1 MKQIINQFTNGLV
14 SDMHPLT
21 TDDKGIVDALNATL
35 ITYNGNEMILQND
48 MGNTLI
54 QDSATG
60 NIMGL
65 SPGFI
70 PIGLKEHGGIMYIAS
85 VNKDGVGEIGTIP
98 SPIIRDFY
106 KDLTAKYIDE
116 FIPIGA
122 NPPIKITNK
131 LYPAD
136 KFIANLRMTMKN
148 SSDFIGEKQWLSTFQ
163 SDTTNGNPDFDPSDC
178 ILKRYVL
185 KSRLDKTTIADARIQ
200 SNWSPSVSLTWDE
213 ITTPVLTYADDVKA
227 PSTLTHKRGI
237 YQFKLHTTNEQ
248 GTKSITLSSPL
259 YNSQE
264 FTYSGSNHLSNY
276 WYLHSDTP
284 QDYFPKD
291 LLSATLS
298 NNLKTFPTNSK
309 PGCLAISLEPETIG
323 TFGIINRADK
333 PFDVP
338 YTYKQKNNGNVT
350 YYSFFPGF
358 YYTTE
363 SGIYVDK
370 LKINVINES
379 TGQTLP
385 LCYLK
390 GISSGTTRAEEQQTS
405 GDYICNFKT
414 FKPGIVST
422 PSSILLLSPTSN
434 NIYSTDWIFAPKT
447 GNTVGGSDPSY
458 FQIKSDENNTYLLTN
473 QPFITTYQSTT
484 YKSTDKITDVH
495 TGLFC
500 ANLGE
505 DWNRWFRLEVEYFD
519 QYDELQGLFTKRFN
533 PYLND
538 VFGTNLAIDSIDK
551 SSPIDLE
558 GEDITIPEVN
568 VRTNKQTKDIIYKN
582 SALYKTT
589 YQRKNLYLS
598 SQGVAPIKNTFTATW
613 YTNNEWNTYQNIGC
627 TATTDYTAY
636 SKAVSKNYKYI
647 YGWNNL
653 SLSPKTID
661 FKPTIDYLK
670 LNLVGG
676 KTYTDGSLYIRSNT
690 SSGWGTQSISNGHTV
705 CGHLYITNTTSQ
717 TLSNSHQMGEMV
729 FNDWDGDYPVPKLS
743 GCKITN
749 LNTIKSLLFINSNA
763 TFNTPTIS
771 ANTTSFTIKIPQL
784 DHELRGGFY
793 DSNAK
798 LWRFVGSDVAE
809 NASDVCFD
817 GDPSSNYLTLTA
829 RFTVPAQ
836 TITWASQKISA
847 KYKVIPSFTIKGKN
861 DKNESVYIS
870 KVHQLD
876 DQWYESNFVCDD
888 SGIPIN
894 FCGSSNVLENPADN
908 IIGSSF
914 KSPKYYSINDT
925 ETFTAFDLS
934 AGIYVFYMTAK
945 GSASSVCY
953 TDASPYSQIL
963 IDIDGKEVEF
973 MGPSKQEYFYRT
985 AGSTQSYYIN
995 TFSGLP
1001 SPLDGIASRM
1011 TFKNQYGVTGNH
1023 YQPIVII
1030 LPQSCTSLTITMKNL
1045 TKGNVEWTYQDAG
1058 LFKIKDVS
1066 EEDSTELMKLSNQ
1079 TNIMYYWQYHVKVQ
1093 QSAPNK
1099 VLEPVK
1105 YRNYVQKF
1113 GVFFRQAYSYKEATF
1128 SSSELAGSYYTDASI
1143 NNIQCADATFSA
1155 QQQFVPSNPYEINWI
1170 LDWRDF
1176 KPYDEDSGT
1185 FQSTKLGSATA
1196 LCVYMPNDELT
1207 GIKFFPNV
1215 YDHTDPKIAEMS
1227 MTTQLSNSNLLPHW
1241 GDIRILR

>member
-98 SPIIRDFY
+98 SPVIRDFY

-136 KFIANLRMTMKN
+136 KFIANLRMAMEN
-148 SSDFIGEKQWLSTFQ
+148 SSDFIGEKQWLSTLQ
-163 SDTTNGNPDFDPSDC
+163 SDTIDGNPNFDPSDC

-185 KSRLDKTTIADARIQ
+185 KSRLNKTTIADASIQ
-200 SNWSPSVSLTWDE
+200 TNWSPSTSLTWDE
-213 ITTPVLTYADDVKA
+213 ITTPILTYADDVTA

-248 GTKSITLSSPL
+248 GTKSIALSSPL

-291 LLSATLS
+291 LLSATLN
-298 NNLKTFPTNSK
+298 NNLKIFPTNSK
-309 PGCLAISLEPETIG
+309 PGSLAISLEPETIG

-338 YTYKQKNNGNVT
+338 YTYKQKNSGNVT

-379 TGQTLP
+379 TGQALP

-390 GISSGTTRAEEQQTS
+390 GISSGTIRAEEHQTS
-405 GDYICNFKT
+405 SDYICNFKT

-447 GNTVGGSDPSY
+447 GNTIGGSNPSY

-473 QPFITTYQSTT
+473 QPFITTYKNTT
-484 YKSTDKITDVH
+484 YKSTDKVTDVH

-538 VFGTNLAIDSIDK
+538 VFGTNIEIKNIELGEPVILDGDNIPFSSISVK
-551 SSPIDLE
+551 IPKTKIEIIYKPKTGLYTHNSSPI
-558 GEDITIPEVN
+558 
-568 VRTNKQTKDIIYKN
+568 RW
-582 SALYKTT
+582 A
-589 YQRKNLYLS
+589 
-598 SQGVAPIKNTFTATW
+598 
-613 YTNNEWNTYQNIGC
+613 
-627 TATTDYTAY
+627 
-636 SKAVSKNYKYI
+636 
-647 YGWNNL
+647 GWNNQNPMTCTPPTTITCTPVVSGYDRFKKEISKDYRYL
-653 SLSPKTID
+653 YDTSQIPSIPAQSVSSPKVSPVAMTISFPLKFGWGD
-661 FKPTIDYLK
+661 NYYRYSDGSWEGSKIKRGSSFYGDLYISNALISRGTKLGTIKFNAHGEDYLSVPNFSTGGSISKVDDINRILFGNTSPNMTYPTIHPDNKSYVITLDAIKSK
-670 LNLVGG
+670 LYGHFYN
-676 KTYTDGSLYIRSNT
+676 S
-690 SSGWGTQSISNGHTV
+690 SISEYTFQGSSEAEASTGITYLTTENTRDNQPTLKTGLETSET
-705 CGHLYITNTTSQ
+705 TNT
-717 TLSNSHQMGEMV
+717 
-729 FNDWDGDYPVPKLS
+729 W
-743 GCKITN
+743 
-749 LNTIKSLLFINSNA
+749 
-763 TFNTPTIS
+763 TFNSMSPS
-771 ANTTSFTIKIPQL
+771 YKIHPYFL
-784 DHELRGGFY
+784 
-793 DSNAK
+793 
-798 LWRFVGSDVAE
+798 
-809 NASDVCFD
+809 
-817 GDPSSNYLTLTA
+817 
-829 RFTVPAQ
+829 
-836 TITWASQKISA
+836 
-847 KYKVIPSFTIKGKN
+847 IKGKN
-861 DKNESVYIS
+861 DEYKDVYIS
-870 KVHQLD
+870 KVHNTD
-876 DQWYESNFVCDD
+876 DQLYESNFICDD
-888 SGIPIN
+888 SGIPVN
-894 FCGSSNVLENPADN
+894 FCLSSNVYEHPASD
-908 IIGSSF
+908 IAGSSF
-914 KSPKYYSINDT
+914 KVPKYHSIKDT
-925 ETFTAFDLS
+925 ATFTAGDLS
-934 AGIYVFYMTAK
+934 AGVYVFYMTAK
-945 GSASSVCY
+945 GTASSVCY
-953 TDASPYSQIL
+953 TDESPNSKIL

-973 MGPSKQEYFYRT
+973 IGPSKQEYFYRA
-985 AGSTQSYYIN
+985 AGSTQSYYITN
-995 TFSGLP
+995 FSALP
-1001 SPLDGIASRM
+1001 SKLTASSVPM
-1011 TFKNQYGVTGNH
+1011 TFKNQYGVNGNH
-1023 YQPIVII
+1023 YWPIVII
-1030 LPQSCTSLTITMKNL
+1030 LPQSCTSLTITMQNL
-1045 TKGNVEWTYQDAG
+1045 TKGKIEWAYQDAG

-1128 SSSELAGSYYTDASI
+1128 SSSKLIGSYYADASI

-1196 LCVYMPNDELT
+1196 LCVYMPNDKLT
-1207 GIKFFPNV
+1207 DIKFFPNV

-1241 GDIRILR
+1241 EDIRILR